1 MYVDLVV
8 VVVAPWGP
16 GEGGRS
22 QHCKS
27 RGPQSLPWKG
37 SWCLAH
43 LPPPGSI
50 LTSTLEPGQ
59 EFQDHLEEF
68 PEIVKLA
75 VDVSAHRHRRIYSLH
90 VALLNCKII
99 LLTKYQVFFYKS
111 IPRISLALAH
121 RILTSLSLITSHFLN
136 CSICWSRSLVSPILA
151 RNTPYLK

>member
-37 SWCLAH
+37 SWCQAH

-50 LTSTLEPGQ
+50 IDFHPGARTSISRSPWRVPWDRKTGRGCLRTPSPENLLSARCSPQLENY
-59 EFQDHLEEF
+59 F
-68 PEIVKLA
+68 
-75 VDVSAHRHRRIYSLH
+75 VD
-90 VALLNCKII
+90 KIPS
-99 LLTKYQVFFYKS
+99 VCYKS